1 MTTATEIDQNDHA
14 PSTSPGK
21 QETKSSKS
29 STPARAVVDFEWE
42 KALEGAIEEA
52 SKRFKVTHIMMHSA
66 TLRAFSKHTGAWT
79 EEQQEDIGTY
89 FTTQGA
95 IAVMAYDDL
104 EPGRVMMLHE
114 LDSWE
119 LVAGSH
125 R

>member
-1 MTTATEIDQNDHA
+1 MTTATEIDRNDHA
-14 PSTSPGK
+14 SSTIPGK

-29 STPARAVVDFEWE
+29 STAVVDSEWE

-66 TLRAFSKHTGAWT
+66 TLRAFSRHTGTWT
-79 EEQQEDIGTY
+79 EERQEDIGTY

-125 R
+125 RKG